1 MYDIGWIQRNSY
13 YNSSSL
19 SGVINTLCSYCD
31 GVDITGL
38 AIAALAT
45 GVVYI
50 FITMEGGE
58 KQKRR
63 KRRNYEFEYGHD
75 SYYQGINVFIIDD
88 LYWDQY
94 F

>member
-1 MYDIGWIQRNSY
+1 M
-13 YNSSSL
+13 
-19 SGVINTLCSYCD
+19 
-31 GVDITGL
+31 TGL

-63 KRRNYEFEYGHD
+63 KRRNYELDYGHD

-94 F
+94 FWIEFKSEVIFLFALNYFEQNYIIAFQI